1 MSLLLF
7 YVDFKIFDC
16 IFIMDY
22 LLFVGYLWRIEIL
35 KNIKIDAG
43 ANKIIIRKC
52 RILTNIDRRYDDNV
66 FSSRRFINV
75 DDEFCH

>member
-1 MSLLLF
+1 
-7 YVDFKIFDC
+7 
-16 IFIMDY
+16 MDY

-35 KNIKIDAG
+35 KNTKVDAG
-43 ANKIIIRKC
+43 DNKIIIRKC